1 MGEKMAKKQIV
12 IGKPGSPYSTAIKAN
27 GFLFVSGNVSVA
39 ADGKVVAGDI
49 KVQTT
54 QVLQNLK
61 QIVESQGA
69 AMGDVVRTNVYLTD
83 ANDFAGMNEVYRSFF
98 PNEPPTRTTVVV
110 KELTRPEL
118 IVEIDL
124 IVAM

>member
-1 MGEKMAKKQIV
+1 MAKKQIV

-124 IVAM
+124 IVAL

>member
-124 IVAM
+124 IVAL